1 MLRQAAALPAAFS
14 LLALALAPPALGQP
28 SGSPPPGE
36 VFAETIDVSVV
47 NVEVFVSDRA
57 GHPVNGLR
65 REDFELRVD
74 GRPVPITNFYA
85 SAAPPE
91 ATAPNASVGAPA
103 SVPEAQRLTLVI
115 LVDEVNLSQ
124 EGRARALPALE
135 TFLRASLGPT
145 DRVIVAVKQGADL
158 KVRLPPP
165 GDIPAIL
172 AALREVPTRMARGVH
187 PPSEAELSAR
197 DLGLDGGDGKADL
210 ATPRGPI
217 TGESESAGRLLLRSL
232 KDFVDSVAGLPGRK
246 AVLYLTE
253 RLAVEVHDPLFRDLV
268 ERASAEQVT
277 LYGMGAAE
285 PRYALGA
292 RNGLGSDLERTLA
305 DLTTPTGGLS
315 QANGLAG
322 PAFLDRIRGDLGSYY
337 SLGFAPDSPHDL
349 GSHRLEVRVPG
360 RPGVTVR
367 FPASYAGRPSEE
379 RLADRAVA
387 ALDLGVADNPL
398 GVRLAVEGE
407 RPAAAGRR
415 QVSLLIEMP
424 VSSFT
429 LVPSEGVRQGRVALA
444 IVGRDAQGKRLPP
457 QRAVIPV
464 RVPEAKLAAL
474 QGKTAAHR
482 LVLDLPTGSTRVAVA
497 FSDELGGRESV
508 MVGAFD
514 VGGRAAPGSA
524 APAAAR
530 RRPAAPAERP
540 PSLPPPG
547 RDPWPPPG
555 G

>member
-1 MLRQAAALPAAFS
+1 MLRRAAVLPAILALAAALPA
-14 LLALALAPPALGQP
+14 LGQAAAPAP
-28 SGSPPPGE
+28 SSSPPSGE

-47 NVEVFVSDRA
+47 NVQVFVSDRA
-57 GHPVNGLR
+57 GHPVNGLK

-85 SAAPPE
+85 SATPPE
-91 ATAPNASVGAPA
+91 AAAPNASVGAPA
-103 SVPEAQRLTLVI
+103 AVPEAQRLTLVI
-115 LVDEVNLSQ
+115 LVDDVNLSQ
-124 EGRARALPALE
+124 QGRARALPALE

-145 DRVIVAVKQGADL
+145 DRVIIAVKQGADL

-165 GDIPAIL
+165 GDVPAIL
-172 AALREVPTRMARGVH
+172 AALREVPTRMARGAH

-197 DLGLDGGDGKADL
+197 DLGLDGGDGKADIS
-210 ATPRGPI
+210 TPRGPI
-217 TGESESAGRLLLRSL
+217 TGESEAEGRTLLRSL

-253 RLAVEVHDPLFRDLV
+253 KLAVEVRDPLFRSLV

-277 LYGMGAAE
+277 LYGMGALE
-285 PRYALGA
+285 PQYALGA
-292 RNGLGSDLERTLA
+292 RNGLGSELERTL
-305 DLTTPTGGLS
+305 DSLTTPTGGLS
-315 QANGLAG
+315 SADLFAG
-322 PAFLDRIRGDLGSYY
+322 PGLLDRIRGDLGSYY
-337 SLGFAPDSPHDL
+337 SLGFTPGSPRDR
-349 GSHRLEVRVPG
+349 GSHQLEVRVTG
-360 RPGVTVR
+360 RPGMTVR
-367 FPASYAGRPSEE
+367 FPASYAARPSEE

-444 IVGRDAQGKRLPP
+444 IVARDAQGKRLPP

-482 LVLDLPTGSTRVAVA
+482 LALDLPTGSTRVAVA

-508 MVGAFD
+508 MVGAFE

-524 APAAAR
+524 AAAAR
-530 RRPAAPAERP
+530 RRPAAPAERSP
-540 PSLPPPG
+540 RFGAPPPG
-547 RDPWPPPG
+547 L
-555 G
+555 